1 MLDELYP
8 EWKSDKDLNKGMIYL
23 IKKSNHQYSFTID
36 DAYLKE
42 ILNKYNYNKILSDEK
57 EELKSFGD
65 IEQFEELL
73 KPETTKLLI
82 TNNRINFTYNPHD
95 RVITIGD
102 AVLLRNMTLTG
113 EWGHIKVKK
122 GIVRL
127 NNWSA
132 FYLLPPKNVTGN
144 IVEGDDY
151 IIQIS
156 DEWKVV
162 ENGRIYQIEKR

>member
-1 MLDELYP
+1 M
-8 EWKSDKDLNKGMIYL
+8 
-23 IKKSNHQYSFTID
+23 
-36 DAYLKE
+36 
-42 ILNKYNYNKILSDEK
+42 
-57 EELKSFGD
+57 
-65 IEQFEELL
+65 L

-82 TNNRINFTYNPHD
+82 TNSRINFTYNPHD

-132 FYLLPPKNVTGN
+132 FYLLPPKKITEN

-151 IIQIS
+151 IIQIN
-156 DEWKVV
+156 DGWKVV
-162 ENGRIYQIEKR
+162 ENGGIYQIEKR